1 MFNLLKMLAQDSS
14 DTFKKCKEI
23 CKIISYSILKQSTHV
38 VDLERLGLTWYTG
51 KTESAVMCIYMDRRA
66 INPFFLKKPTFSH
79 SPTSRTRMACSISN
93 LKLLLFVS
101 LCFIK
106 VAQQHQQ
113 PLDSVCVGRGRKG
126 TLPRN
131 SIY

>member
-1 MFNLLKMLAQDSS
+1 MFNLLKMHAQDSS

-23 CKIISYSILKQSTHV
+23 CKTISYSILKQSTHV

-66 INPFFLKKPTFSH
+66 INPFFLKKPTFS
-79 SPTSRTRMACSISN
+79 PPASRTRMACSISN
-93 LKLLLFVS
+93 LKLLLFVF

-106 VAQQHQQ
+106 VAQQQQQ

>member
-23 CKIISYSILKQSTHV
+23 FKIISCSILKQSTHV

-51 KTESAVMCIYMDRRA
+51 KTESAVMCICMDRRA
-66 INPFFLKKPTFSH
+66 ISPFFLKKPTFSH
-79 SPTSRTRMACSISN
+79 SPTSRTRIACSISN
-93 LKLLLFVS
+93 LKLLLFVV

-106 VAQQHQQ
+106 VAQQQQQ
-113 PLDSVCVGRGRKG
+113 PLDSVCVGRKG

>member
-23 CKIISYSILKQSTHV
+23 CKTISYSILKQSTHV

-66 INPFFLKKPTFSH
+66 INPFFLKKPTFSP
-79 SPTSRTRMACSISN
+79 PTSRTRMACSISN
-93 LKLLLFVS
+93 LKLLLFVV

-106 VAQQHQQ
+106 VAQQQQQ